1 MSSRRKITITPDDKI
16 IVIRGYK
23 VADIARAAGL
33 RPTYSASAG
42 GWMLDVGRLPDLVSW
57 LEYRNFRYVL
67 EDGFTGLPDV
77 DHPDTEQLGVDDV
90 ELDLFGQVV
99 A

>member
-23 VADIARAAGL
+23 VADVARSAGL

-42 GWMLDVGRLPDLVSW
+42 GWMLDAARLPDLVSW
-57 LEYRNFRYVL
+57 LEYRNFRYEVEGAAPDHHRGEHL
-67 EDGFTGLPDV
+67 EVGRP
-77 DHPDTEQLGVDDV
+77 HA

>member
-1 MSSRRKITITPDDKI
+1 MSSRRKITITADDRL
-16 IVIRGYK
+16 VVVSGYK
-23 VADIARAAGL
+23 VAEVARAAGL

-42 GWMLDVGRLPDLVSW
+42 GWMLDLARLPDLVSW
-57 LEYRNFRYVL
+57 LEYRNIRYEL
-67 EDGFTGLPDV
+67 EDGSAGLPVPHRDEYLDV
-77 DHPDTEQLGVDDV
+77 DLPDT